1 MPKAS
6 TLKSKEPSSLKRSF
20 TRRDFLSTSLKIGT
34 AAFTTALLPKSQ
46 VNAKGQYNVLF
57 ILVDDLRPLLGCY
70 GHPEIHTPN
79 IDRLAQRGTL
89 FNRAYCQNP
98 LCHPSRTS
106 ILTGLRP
113 ETTGVFSNAVN
124 FRQKLPNAV
133 TLPQHFKAY
142 GYHTASVG
150 KIEHNALARDD
161 AYSWSV
167 PSWVPPWIPFNPL
180 HIPAWRS
187 LDLKDNDLSDGRTAE
202 QAVAVLADLQDTQFF
217 LAVGFEKPHLPFYAP
232 RKYYERYAQI
242 DFTLPPTSMLP
253 ADAPA
258 IANNNLGGLREYKD
272 IPDQGPLSET
282 KILEL
287 IRAYAASTSY
297 MDAQVGRVLQQLD
310 TLGLSENTVVVFV
323 GDHGFHLGEHG
334 TWRKNT
340 LFEVA
345 LRSPMIIS
353 VPGQQPNRTDALTE
367 LVDIYPTLCDACQL
381 PVPSEV
387 EGISLTPIIEE
398 PTRPWKTAAFS
409 QLRRAGIRGR
419 SIRTT
424 QYRYTEWGNS
434 GRHGKELYD
443 YNTDP
448 NETVNIV
455 DLPENAELV
464 LLLSEQLH
472 AGWQAAL
479 PDIQEQV
486 IFQTLP
492 WDINDDGIVN
502 IEDLILVSNS
512 FRRETAQHPKADVN
526 KDGRI
531 DIIDLLLVAAHF
543 GECSEPAAPSTDP
556 NIRPEH
562 LSLIDKWLAEARLSD
577 DGSNI
582 FQEGI
587 ATLEH
592 LINTTL
598 PSKNALLPNYP
609 NPFNPETWIPYDL
622 AENADVHIHIYNMKG
637 ESIQQLSIGFQTVGT
652 YRTQSRA
659 AYWDGRNSV
668 GEPVASGIYFCTLQ
682 AGQFKTTRQMV
693 ILK

>member
-1 MPKAS
+1 MPKVP
-6 TLKSKEPSSLKRSF
+6 TLKSKEPFSLQHPF

-79 IDRLAQRGTL
+79 IDRLAQQGTL

-106 ILTGLRP
+106 MLTGLRP

-124 FRQKLPNAV
+124 FRQVLPNAV

-167 PSWVPPWIPFNPL
+167 PSWMPPWIPFNPL
-180 HIPAWRS
+180 HIPAWQS
-187 LDLKDNDLSDGRTAE
+187 LDVKDNDLSDGRTAE
-202 QAVAVLADLQDTQFF
+202 QAVAVLAELQDTQFF

-232 RKYYERYAQI
+232 RQYYERYAQV
-242 DFTLPPTSMLP
+242 DFMLPPTSMLP
-253 ADAPA
+253 TDAPA

-353 VPGQQPNRTDALTE
+353 VPGQQPNRTEALAE

-387 EGISLTPIIEE
+387 EGMSLTPIIEE

-409 QLRRAGIRGR
+409 QLRRAGKMGR

-424 QYRYTEWGNS
+424 QYRYTEWGSS
-434 GRHGKELYD
+434 GRYGKELYD

-448 NETVNIV
+448 NETLNVV
-455 DLPENAELV
+455 GLPENTELV
-464 LLLSEQLH
+464 ALLSEQLR
-472 AGWQAAL
+472 AGWRAAL

-486 IFQTLP
+486 IIQTLP

-502 IEDLILVSNS
+502 IEDLILVANS
-512 FRRETAQHPKADVN
+512 FRTEAPEHPKADVN

-531 DIIDLLLVAAHF
+531 DIVDLLLVAARF
-543 GECSEPAAPSTDP
+543 GECSGPASPQTYS

-562 LSLIDKWLAEARLSD
+562 LGLIDEWLTEARLSD
-577 DGSNI
+577 DGSDV
-582 FQEGI
+582 FRHGI
-587 ATLEH
+587 ETLEH
-592 LINTTL
+592 LINTTI
-598 PSKNALLPNYP
+598 PTRTVLLPNYP

-622 AENADVHIHIYNMKG
+622 ARDADVHIHIYDLKG
-637 ESIQQLSIGFQTVGT
+637 KVIRQLTIGFQTAGT
-652 YRTQSRA
+652 YRTQTRA
-659 AYWDGRNSV
+659 AHWDGRNSV

-682 AGQFKTTRQMV
+682 AGGFKTTRQMV